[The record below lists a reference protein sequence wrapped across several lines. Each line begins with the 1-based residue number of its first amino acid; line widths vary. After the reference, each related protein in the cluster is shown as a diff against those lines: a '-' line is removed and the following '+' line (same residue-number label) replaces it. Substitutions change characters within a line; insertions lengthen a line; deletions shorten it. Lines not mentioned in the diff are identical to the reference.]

1 VSPGSQSILLI
12 LLLLLSAFFSG
23 SETALTS
30 LPELRLKHLIER
42 EKNRRRARAL
52 EHLLREP
59 NDLITCLLIWNNLVN
74 VGASALA
81 TLLFLRLLPQDLP
94 PYVSGLVTTFVMTA
108 LLLLFGEI
116 TPKNLA
122 KNRAEAVALRVIV
135 PVWRLTRATFPIVR
149 ALRALSA
156 GMLRP
161 FGADLLSREKVPLSE
176 DQLVTFIEAGEER
189 GIIPIQDGEMMK
201 RILAL
206 DEITAEEVMVPR
218 TEMQAIEVDTP
229 LKEVLRFVVED
240 GHSRYPVYKEVRDNV
255 IGILYVKDLL
265 RMMVNGDAGASLREL
280 LRPAYYVPTTKPVNV
295 LLREFQRER
304 VHMAVVVDEYGG
316 VAGIVTLEDILEEIV
331 GEIEDEYDR
340 PRSRQLIRRVS
351 ATEAVVDGDAE
362 VRLVNRT
369 LGLDLPEDE
378 AVTIAGLILEK
389 LGDIPDPGARL
400 QIDGAVLT
408 VEGATEREIT
418 SVRITILPPEEPKEE

>member
-1 VSPGSQSILLI
+1 LLIILLT
-12 LLLLLSAFFSG
+12 LSAFFSG
-23 SETALTS
+23 SETAITS
-30 LPELRLKHLIER
+30 ISEFRLKHLLER
-42 EKNRRRARAL
+42 EKDRRRAKAL
-52 EHLLREP
+52 QHLLSEP
-59 NDLITCLLIWNNLVN
+59 NDLITCLLVWNNLVN

-81 TLLFLRLLPQDLP
+81 TLLFLRLLPAGLP
-94 PYVSGLVTTFVMTA
+94 AYVSGLVTTFVMTA

-122 KNRAEAVALRVIV
+122 KNRAEAVALKVLV
-135 PVWRLTRATFPIVR
+135 PVWQLTRFTFPVVR
-149 ALRALSA
+149 ALRALSH

-161 FGADLLSREKVPLSE
+161 FGEELLSREGTPLSE
-176 DQLVTFIEAGEER
+176 DQLITFIEEGEER
-189 GIIPIQDGEMMK
+189 GIIPVQDGEMMK
-201 RILAL
+201 RILTL

-218 TEMQAIEVDTP
+218 TEMQAIEAETP
-229 LKEVLRFVVED
+229 LQEVLRFVVED
-240 GHSRYPVYKEVRDNV
+240 GHSRYPVYEGNRDNV

-265 RMMVNGDAGASLREL
+265 RTVVNGGQETPLREL
-280 LRPAYYVPTTKPVNV
+280 LRPAYYTPTTKPVNV

-340 PRSRQLIRRVS
+340 PRSRQLIRRIS

-369 LGLDLPEDE
+369 LGLELPEDE

-400 QIDGAVLT
+400 QIDRALLT

-418 SVRITILPPEEPKEE
+418 SVRITLLPQEEPAQE

>member
-1 VSPGSQSILLI
+1 VSPGSQCA
-12 LLLLLSAFFSG
+12 LLLLLLALSAFFSG

-30 LPELRLKHLIER
+30 ISELRLKNLVER
-42 EKNRRRARAL
+42 EKNRKRAKAL
-52 EHLLREP
+52 EHLLSEP
-59 NDLITCLLIWNNLVN
+59 NDLITCLLVWNNLVN

-81 TLLFLRLLPQDLP
+81 TLLFLRLLPADLP
-94 PYVSGLVTTFVMTA
+94 SYVSGLLTTFVMTV

-122 KNRAEAVALRVIV
+122 KNRAETLALRVIV
-135 PVWRLTRATFPIVR
+135 PVWQLTRATFPVVR
-149 ALRALSA
+149 ALRAISS
-156 GMLRP
+156 GMVRP
-161 FGADLLSREKVPLSE
+161 FGAQLLSREGTPLSE
-176 DQLVTFIEAGEER
+176 DQLITFIEEGEER

-218 TEMQAIEVDTP
+218 TEMRAIEADTP
-229 LKEVLRFVVED
+229 LEEVLRFVVED
-240 GHSRYPVYKEVRDNV
+240 GHSRYPVYEDVRDNV

-265 RMMVNGDAGASLREL
+265 RSATGGKPAQLRQL
-280 LRPAYYVPTTKPVNV
+280 LRPAYYTPTAKPVNV

-340 PRSRQLIRRVS
+340 PRSRQLIRRLS
-351 ATEAVVDGDAE
+351 STEAVVDGDAE

-369 LGLDLPEDE
+369 LGLELPEGE

-400 QIDGAVLT
+400 QIDGALLT

-418 SVRITILPPEEPKEE
+418 SVRITLLPEEESAQD

>member
-1 VSPGSQSILLI
+1 MLLVILLV
-12 LLLLLSAFFSG
+12 LSAFFSG
-23 SETALTS
+23 SETAITS
-30 LPELRLKHLIER
+30 FSELRLKHLLER
-42 EKNRRRARAL
+42 EKNRRRAKAL
-52 EHLLREP
+52 EHLLSEP

-81 TLLFLRLLPQDLP
+81 TLLFLRLLPTGLP
-94 PYVSGLVTTFVMTA
+94 AYVSGLVTTFVMTA

-122 KNRAEAVALRVIV
+122 KNRAETVALKVIV
-135 PVWRLTRATFPIVR
+135 PVWQLTRATYPVVR
-149 ALRALSA
+149 ALRAIST

-161 FGADLLSREKVPLSE
+161 FGEQLLSREGAPLSE
-176 DQLVTFIEAGEER
+176 DQLVTFIEEGEER
-189 GIIPIQDGEMMK
+189 GIIPVQDGEMMK
-201 RILAL
+201 RILSL

-218 TEMQAIEVDTP
+218 TEMQAIEANTS
-229 LKEVLRFVVED
+229 LEEVLQFVVTD
-240 GHSRYPVYKEVRDNV
+240 GHSRYPVYEEVRDNV

-265 RMMVNGDAGASLREL
+265 RTVLNSGKDTPLRKL
-280 LRPAYYVPTTKPVNV
+280 LRPAYYTPTTKPVNV

-340 PRSRQLIRRVS
+340 PRSRQLIRRLS

-369 LGLDLPEDE
+369 LGLELPEDE

-400 QIDGAVLT
+400 QIDGALLT

-418 SVRITILPPEEPKEE
+418 SVRVTILPQEEPAQE

>member
-1 VSPGSQSILLI
+1 MSPGSQCA
-12 LLLLLSAFFSG
+12 LLLLLLALSAFFSG

-30 LPELRLKHLIER
+30 ISELRLKNLVER
-42 EKNRRRARAL
+42 EKNRKRAKAL
-52 EHLLREP
+52 EHLLSEP
-59 NDLITCLLIWNNLVN
+59 NDLITCLLVWNNLVN

-81 TLLFLRLLPQDLP
+81 TLLFLRLLPADLP
-94 PYVSGLVTTFVMTA
+94 SYVSGLLTTFVMTV

-122 KNRAEAVALRVIV
+122 KNRAETLALRVIV
-135 PVWRLTRATFPIVR
+135 PVWQLTRATFPVVR
-149 ALRALSA
+149 ALRAISS
-156 GMLRP
+156 GMVRP
-161 FGADLLSREKVPLSE
+161 FGAQLLSREGTPLSE
-176 DQLVTFIEAGEER
+176 DQLITFIEEGEER

-218 TEMQAIEVDTP
+218 TEMRAIEADTP
-229 LKEVLRFVVED
+229 LEEVLRFVVED
-240 GHSRYPVYKEVRDNV
+240 GHSRYPVYEDVRDNV

-265 RMMVNGDAGASLREL
+265 RSATGGKPAQLRQL
-280 LRPAYYVPTTKPVNV
+280 LRPAYYTPTAKPVNV

-340 PRSRQLIRRVS
+340 PRSRQLIRRLS
-351 ATEAVVDGDAE
+351 STEAVVDGDAE

-369 LGLDLPEDE
+369 LGLELPEGE

-400 QIDGAVLT
+400 QIDGALLT

-418 SVRITILPPEEPKEE
+418 SVRITLLPEEESAQD

>member
-1 VSPGSQSILLI
+1 MLLA
-12 LLLLLSAFFSG
+12 LSAFFSG

-30 LPELRLKHLIER
+30 ISELRLKNLVER
-42 EKNRRRARAL
+42 EKNRKRAKAL
-52 EHLLREP
+52 EHLLSEP
-59 NDLITCLLIWNNLVN
+59 NDLITCLLVWNNLVN

-81 TLLFLRLLPQDLP
+81 TLLFLRLLPADLP
-94 PYVSGLVTTFVMTA
+94 SYVSGLLTTFVMTV

-122 KNRAEAVALRVIV
+122 KNRAETLALRVIV
-135 PVWRLTRATFPIVR
+135 PVWQLTRATFPVVR
-149 ALRALSA
+149 ALRAISS
-156 GMLRP
+156 GMVRP
-161 FGADLLSREKVPLSE
+161 FGAQLLSREGTPLSE
-176 DQLVTFIEAGEER
+176 DQLITFIEEGEER

-218 TEMQAIEVDTP
+218 TEMRAIEADTP
-229 LKEVLRFVVED
+229 LEEVLRFVVED
-240 GHSRYPVYKEVRDNV
+240 GHSRYPVYEDVRDNV

-265 RMMVNGDAGASLREL
+265 RSATGGKPAQLRQL
-280 LRPAYYVPTTKPVNV
+280 LRPAYYTPTAKPVNV

-340 PRSRQLIRRVS
+340 PRSRQLIRRLS
-351 ATEAVVDGDAE
+351 STEAVVDGDAE

-369 LGLDLPEDE
+369 LGLELPEGE

-400 QIDGAVLT
+400 QIDGALLT

-418 SVRITILPPEEPKEE
+418 SVRITLLPEEESAQD

>member
-1 VSPGSQSILLI
+1 MSPGSQCA
-12 LLLLLSAFFSG
+12 LLLVLLALSAFFSG

-30 LPELRLKHLIER
+30 ISELRLKNLVER
-42 EKNRRRARAL
+42 EKNRKRAKAL
-52 EHLLREP
+52 EHLLSEP
-59 NDLITCLLIWNNLVN
+59 NDLITCLLVWNNLVN

-81 TLLFLRLLPQDLP
+81 TLLFLRLLPADLP
-94 PYVSGLVTTFVMTA
+94 SYVSGLLTTFVMTA

-122 KNRAEAVALRVIV
+122 KNRAETLALRVIV
-135 PVWRLTRATFPIVR
+135 PVWQLTRATFPVVR
-149 ALRALSA
+149 ALRAISS
-156 GMLRP
+156 GMVRP
-161 FGADLLSREKVPLSE
+161 FGAQLLSREGTPLSE
-176 DQLVTFIEAGEER
+176 DQLITFIEEGEER
-189 GIIPIQDGEMMK
+189 GIIPVQDGEMMK

-218 TEMQAIEVDTP
+218 TEMRAIEADTP
-229 LKEVLRFVVED
+229 LEEVLRFVVED
-240 GHSRYPVYKEVRDNV
+240 GHSRYPVYEDVRDNV

-265 RMMVNGDAGASLREL
+265 RSATGGKPTQLRQL
-280 LRPAYYVPTTKPVNV
+280 LRPAYYTPTAKPVNV

-340 PRSRQLIRRVS
+340 PRSRQLIRRLS
-351 ATEAVVDGDAE
+351 STEAVVDGDAE

-369 LGLDLPEDE
+369 LGLELPEGE

-400 QIDGAVLT
+400 QIDGALLT

-418 SVRITILPPEEPKEE
+418 SVRITLLPEEESAQD

>member
-1 VSPGSQSILLI
+1 MSPGSQSILLI
-12 LLLLLSAFFSG
+12 ILLTLSAFFSG
-23 SETALTS
+23 SETAITS
-30 LPELRLKHLIER
+30 ISEFRLKHLLER
-42 EKNRRRARAL
+42 EKDRRRAKAL
-52 EHLLREP
+52 QHLLSEP
-59 NDLITCLLIWNNLVN
+59 NDLITCLLVWNNLVN

-81 TLLFLRLLPQDLP
+81 TLLFLRLLPAGLP
-94 PYVSGLVTTFVMTA
+94 AYVSGLVTTFVMTA

-122 KNRAEAVALRVIV
+122 KNRAEAVALKVLV
-135 PVWRLTRATFPIVR
+135 PVWQLTRFTFPVVR
-149 ALRALSA
+149 ALRALSH

-161 FGADLLSREKVPLSE
+161 FGEELLSREGTPLSE
-176 DQLVTFIEAGEER
+176 DQLITFIEEGEER
-189 GIIPIQDGEMMK
+189 GIIPVQDGEMMK
-201 RILAL
+201 RILTL

-218 TEMQAIEVDTP
+218 TEMQAIEAETP
-229 LKEVLRFVVED
+229 LQEVLRFVVED
-240 GHSRYPVYKEVRDNV
+240 GHSRYPVYEGNRDNV

-265 RMMVNGDAGASLREL
+265 RTVVNGGQETPLREL
-280 LRPAYYVPTTKPVNV
+280 LRPAYYTPTTKPVNV

-340 PRSRQLIRRVS
+340 PRSRQLIRRIS

-369 LGLDLPEDE
+369 LGLELPEDE

-400 QIDGAVLT
+400 QIDRALLT

-418 SVRITILPPEEPKEE
+418 SVRITLLPQEEPAQE

>member
-1 VSPGSQSILLI
+1 MSPGSQSILLI
-12 LLLLLSAFFSG
+12 ILLALSAFFSG
-23 SETALTS
+23 SETAITS
-30 LPELRLKHLIER
+30 ISEFRLKHLLER
-42 EKNRRRARAL
+42 EKDRRRAKAL
-52 EHLLREP
+52 QHLLSEP
-59 NDLITCLLIWNNLVN
+59 NDLITCLLVWNNLVN

-81 TLLFLRLLPQDLP
+81 TLLFLRLLPAGLP
-94 PYVSGLVTTFVMTA
+94 AYVSGLVTTFVMTA

-122 KNRAEAVALRVIV
+122 KNRAEAVALKVLV
-135 PVWRLTRATFPIVR
+135 PVWQLTRFTFPAVR
-149 ALRALSA
+149 ALRALSH

-161 FGADLLSREKVPLSE
+161 FGEELLSREGTPLSE
-176 DQLVTFIEAGEER
+176 DQLITFIEEGEER
-189 GIIPIQDGEMMK
+189 GIIPVQDGEMMK
-201 RILAL
+201 RILTL

-218 TEMQAIEVDTP
+218 TEMQAIEAETP
-229 LKEVLRFVVED
+229 LEEVLRFVVED
-240 GHSRYPVYKEVRDNV
+240 GHSRYPVYEGNRDNV

-265 RMMVNGDAGASLREL
+265 RTVVNGSQKTPLREL
-280 LRPAYYVPTTKPVNV
+280 LRPAYYTPTTKPVNV

-340 PRSRQLIRRVS
+340 PRSRQLIRRIS
-351 ATEAVVDGDAE
+351 AAEAVVDGDAE

-369 LGLDLPEDE
+369 LGLELPEDE

-400 QIDGAVLT
+400 QIDRALLT

-418 SVRITILPPEEPKEE
+418 SVRVTLLPQEEPAQE

>member
-1 VSPGSQSILLI
+1 MSPGSQAILLI
-12 LLLLLSAFFSG
+12 FLLLLSAFFSG

-30 LPELRLKHLIER
+30 ISELRLKNLIER
-42 EKNRRRARAL
+42 EKNRRRAKAL
-52 EHLLREP
+52 EHLLAEP

-81 TLLFLRLLPQDLP
+81 TLLFLRLLPSGLP
-94 PYVSGLVTTFVMTA
+94 SYVSGLVTTFVMTG

-122 KNRAEAVALRVIV
+122 KNRAETVALKVIV
-135 PVWRLTRATFPIVR
+135 PVFELTRATFLVVR
-149 ALRALSA
+149 ALRAISR

-161 FGADLLSREKVPLSE
+161 FGEEFLSREGTPLSE
-176 DQLVTFIEAGEER
+176 DQLVTFIEEGEER
-189 GIIPIQDGEMMK
+189 GVIPVQDGEMMK
-201 RILAL
+201 RILSL
-206 DEITAEEVMVPR
+206 DEITAEEIMVPR
-218 TEMQAIEVDTP
+218 TEMQAIEVNTP
-229 LKEVLRFVVED
+229 LDEVLKFVVAD
-240 GHSRYPVYKEVRDNV
+240 GHSRYPVYEGVRDNV

-265 RMMVNGDAGASLREL
+265 RTAAGGDKAVPLRKL
-280 LRPAYYVPTTKPVNV
+280 LRPAYYTPTTKPVNV

-340 PRSRQLIRRVS
+340 PRSRQLIRRLS

-369 LGLDLPEDE
+369 LGLELPEGE
-378 AVTIAGLILEK
+378 AVTIAGLILER

-400 QIDGAVLT
+400 QINGALLT

-418 SVRITILPPEEPKEE
+418 SVRITLLPEEEPTEG

>member
-1 VSPGSQSILLI
+1 MLIILLV
-12 LLLLLSAFFSG
+12 LSAFFSG
-23 SETALTS
+23 SETAITS
-30 LPELRLKHLIER
+30 VSEYRLKHLLER
-42 EKNRRRARAL
+42 EKDRRRAKAL
-52 EHLLREP
+52 QHLLSEP
-59 NDLITCLLIWNNLVN
+59 NDLITCLLVWNNLVN

-81 TLLFLRLLPQDLP
+81 TLLFLRLLPPGLP
-94 PYVSGLVTTFVMTA
+94 AYVSGLVTTFVMTA

-122 KNRAEAVALRVIV
+122 KNRAEAVAMRVLV
-135 PVWRLTRATFPIVR
+135 PVWQLTRVTSPVVR
-149 ALRALSA
+149 ALRVLSH

-161 FGADLLSREKVPLSE
+161 FGEELLSREGIPLSE
-176 DQLVTFIEAGEER
+176 DQLITFIEEGEER
-189 GIIPIQDGEMMK
+189 GIIPVQDGEMMK
-201 RILAL
+201 RILTL

-218 TEMQAIEVDTP
+218 TEMQAIEAETP
-229 LKEVLRFVVED
+229 LQEVLRFVVED
-240 GHSRYPVYKEVRDNV
+240 GHSRYPVFEGNRDNV
-255 IGILYVKDLL
+255 IGILHVKDLS
-265 RMMVNGDAGASLREL
+265 RTVVNGGQETPLREL
-280 LRPAYYVPTTKPVNV
+280 LRPAYYTPTTKPVNV

-340 PRSRQLIRRVS
+340 PRSRQLIRRIS

-369 LGLDLPEDE
+369 LGLELPEDE

-400 QIDGAVLT
+400 QIDRALLT

-418 SVRITILPPEEPKEE
+418 SVRITLPPQEEPTQE

>member
-1 VSPGSQSILLI
+1 MLIILLV
-12 LLLLLSAFFSG
+12 LSAFFSG
-23 SETALTS
+23 SETAITS
-30 LPELRLKHLIER
+30 VSEYRLKHLLER
-42 EKNRRRARAL
+42 EKDRRRAKAL
-52 EHLLREP
+52 QHLLSEP
-59 NDLITCLLIWNNLVN
+59 NDLITCLLVWNNLVN

-81 TLLFLRLLPQDLP
+81 TLLFLRLLPPGLP
-94 PYVSGLVTTFVMTA
+94 AYVSGLVTTFVMTA

-122 KNRAEAVALRVIV
+122 KNRAEAVAMRVLV
-135 PVWRLTRATFPIVR
+135 PVWQLTRFTSPVVR
-149 ALRALSA
+149 ALRVLSH

-161 FGADLLSREKVPLSE
+161 FGEELLSREGIPLSE
-176 DQLVTFIEAGEER
+176 DQLITFIEEGEER
-189 GIIPIQDGEMMK
+189 GIIPVQDGEMMK
-201 RILAL
+201 RILTL

-218 TEMQAIEVDTP
+218 TEMQAIEAETP
-229 LKEVLRFVVED
+229 LQEVLRFVVED
-240 GHSRYPVYKEVRDNV
+240 GHSRYPVFEGNRDNV
-255 IGILYVKDLL
+255 IGILHVKDLS
-265 RMMVNGDAGASLREL
+265 RTVVNGGQETPLREL
-280 LRPAYYVPTTKPVNV
+280 LRPAYYTPTTKPVNV

-340 PRSRQLIRRVS
+340 PRSRQLIRRIS

-369 LGLDLPEDE
+369 LGLELPEDE

-400 QIDGAVLT
+400 QIDRALLT

-418 SVRITILPPEEPKEE
+418 SVRITLPPQEEPAQE

>member
-1 VSPGSQSILLI
+1 MLIILLV
-12 LLLLLSAFFSG
+12 LSAFFSG
-23 SETALTS
+23 SETAITS
-30 LPELRLKHLIER
+30 VSEYRLKHLLER
-42 EKNRRRARAL
+42 EKDRRRAKAL
-52 EHLLREP
+52 QHLLSEP
-59 NDLITCLLIWNNLVN
+59 NDLITCLLVWNNLVN

-81 TLLFLRLLPQDLP
+81 TLLFLRLLPPGLP
-94 PYVSGLVTTFVMTA
+94 AYVSGLVTTFVMTA

-122 KNRAEAVALRVIV
+122 KNRAEAVAMRVLV
-135 PVWRLTRATFPIVR
+135 PVWQLTRFTSPVVR
-149 ALRALSA
+149 ALRVLSH

-161 FGADLLSREKVPLSE
+161 FGEELLSREGIPLSE
-176 DQLVTFIEAGEER
+176 DQLITFIEEGEER
-189 GIIPIQDGEMMK
+189 GIIPVQDGEMMK
-201 RILAL
+201 RILTL

-218 TEMQAIEVDTP
+218 TEMQAIEAETP
-229 LKEVLRFVVED
+229 LQEVLRFVVED
-240 GHSRYPVYKEVRDNV
+240 GHSRYPVFEGNRDNV
-255 IGILYVKDLL
+255 IGILHVKDLS
-265 RMMVNGDAGASLREL
+265 RTVVNGGQETPLREL
-280 LRPAYYVPTTKPVNV
+280 LRPAYYTPTTKPVNV

-340 PRSRQLIRRVS
+340 PRSRQLIRRIS

-369 LGLDLPEDE
+369 LGLELPEDE

-400 QIDGAVLT
+400 QIDRALLT

-418 SVRITILPPEEPKEE
+418 SVRITLPPQEEPTQE

>member
-1 VSPGSQSILLI
+1 MSPGSQSILLI
-12 LLLLLSAFFSG
+12 ILLVLSAFFSG
-23 SETALTS
+23 SETAITS
-30 LPELRLKHLIER
+30 VSEYRLKHLLER
-42 EKNRRRARAL
+42 EKDRRRAKAL
-52 EHLLREP
+52 QHLLSEP
-59 NDLITCLLIWNNLVN
+59 NDLITCLLVWNNLVN

-81 TLLFLRLLPQDLP
+81 TLLFLRLLPPGLP
-94 PYVSGLVTTFVMTA
+94 AYVSGLVTTFVMTA

-122 KNRAEAVALRVIV
+122 KNRAEAVAMRVLV
-135 PVWRLTRATFPIVR
+135 PVWQLTRFTSPVVR
-149 ALRALSA
+149 ALRVLSH

-161 FGADLLSREKVPLSE
+161 FGEELLSREGIPLSE
-176 DQLVTFIEAGEER
+176 DQLITFIEEGEER
-189 GIIPIQDGEMMK
+189 GIIPVQDGEMMK
-201 RILAL
+201 RILTL

-218 TEMQAIEVDTP
+218 TEMQAIEAETP
-229 LKEVLRFVVED
+229 LQEVLRFVVED
-240 GHSRYPVYKEVRDNV
+240 GHSRYPVFEGNRDNV
-255 IGILYVKDLL
+255 IGILHVKDLS
-265 RMMVNGDAGASLREL
+265 RTVVNGGQETPLREL
-280 LRPAYYVPTTKPVNV
+280 LRPAYYTPTTKPVNV

-340 PRSRQLIRRVS
+340 PRSRQLIRRIS

-369 LGLDLPEDE
+369 LGLELPEDE

-400 QIDGAVLT
+400 QIDRALLT

-418 SVRITILPPEEPKEE
+418 SVRITLPPQEEPAQE

>member
-1 VSPGSQSILLI
+1 VL
-12 LLLLLSAFFSG
+12 
-23 SETALTS
+23 
-30 LPELRLKHLIER
+30 
-42 EKNRRRARAL
+42 
-52 EHLLREP
+52 
-59 NDLITCLLIWNNLVN
+59 
-74 VGASALA
+74 
-81 TLLFLRLLPQDLP
+81 
-94 PYVSGLVTTFVMTA
+94 
-108 LLLLFGEI
+108 
-116 TPKNLA
+116 
-122 KNRAEAVALRVIV
+122 V
-135 PVWRLTRATFPIVR
+135 PVWQLTRFTFPVVR
-149 ALRALSA
+149 ALRALSH

-161 FGADLLSREKVPLSE
+161 FGEELLSREGTPLSE
-176 DQLVTFIEAGEER
+176 DQLITFIEEGEER
-189 GIIPIQDGEMMK
+189 GIIPVQDGEMMK
-201 RILAL
+201 RILTL

-218 TEMQAIEVDTP
+218 TEMQAIEAETP
-229 LKEVLRFVVED
+229 LQEVLRFVVED
-240 GHSRYPVYKEVRDNV
+240 GHSRYPVYEGNRDNV

-265 RMMVNGDAGASLREL
+265 RTVVNGGQETPLREL
-280 LRPAYYVPTTKPVNV
+280 LRPAYYTPTTKPVNV

-340 PRSRQLIRRVS
+340 PRSRQLIRRIS

-369 LGLDLPEDE
+369 LGLELPEDE

-400 QIDGAVLT
+400 QIDRALLT

-418 SVRITILPPEEPKEE
+418 SVRITLLPQEEPAQE

>member
-1 VSPGSQSILLI
+1 MSPGSQSILLI
-12 LLLLLSAFFSG
+12 ILLVLSAFFSG
-23 SETALTS
+23 SETAITS
-30 LPELRLKHLIER
+30 VSEYRLKHLLER
-42 EKNRRRARAL
+42 EKDRRRAKAL
-52 EHLLREP
+52 QHLLSEP
-59 NDLITCLLIWNNLVN
+59 NDLITCLLVWNNLVN

-81 TLLFLRLLPQDLP
+81 TLLFLRLLPPGLP
-94 PYVSGLVTTFVMTA
+94 AYVSGLVTTFVMTA

-122 KNRAEAVALRVIV
+122 KNRAEAVAMRVLV
-135 PVWRLTRATFPIVR
+135 PVWQLTRFTSPVVR
-149 ALRALSA
+149 ALRVLSH

-161 FGADLLSREKVPLSE
+161 FGEELLSREGIPLSE
-176 DQLVTFIEAGEER
+176 DQLITFIEEGEER
-189 GIIPIQDGEMMK
+189 GIIPVQDGEMMK
-201 RILAL
+201 RILTL

-218 TEMQAIEVDTP
+218 TEMQAIEAETP
-229 LKEVLRFVVED
+229 LQEVLRFVVED
-240 GHSRYPVYKEVRDNV
+240 GHSRYPVFEGNRDNV
-255 IGILYVKDLL
+255 IGILHVKDLS
-265 RMMVNGDAGASLREL
+265 RTVVNGGQETPLREL
-280 LRPAYYVPTTKPVNV
+280 LRPAYYTPTTKPVNV

-340 PRSRQLIRRVS
+340 PRSRQLIRRIS

-369 LGLDLPEDE
+369 LGLELPEDE

-400 QIDGAVLT
+400 QIDRALLT

-418 SVRITILPPEEPKEE
+418 SVRITLPPQEEPTQE

>member
-1 VSPGSQSILLI
+1 LA
-12 LLLLLSAFFSG
+12 LSAFFSG

-30 LPELRLKHLIER
+30 ISELRLKNLVER
-42 EKNRRRARAL
+42 EKNRKRAKAL
-52 EHLLREP
+52 EHLLSEP
-59 NDLITCLLIWNNLVN
+59 NDLITCLLVWNNLVN

-81 TLLFLRLLPQDLP
+81 TLLFLRLLPADLP
-94 PYVSGLVTTFVMTA
+94 SYVSGLLTTFVMTA

-122 KNRAEAVALRVIV
+122 KNRAETLALRVIV
-135 PVWRLTRATFPIVR
+135 PVWQLTRATFPVVR
-149 ALRALSA
+149 ALRAISS
-156 GMLRP
+156 GMVRP
-161 FGADLLSREKVPLSE
+161 FGAQLLSREGTPLSE
-176 DQLVTFIEAGEER
+176 DQLITFIEEGEER
-189 GIIPIQDGEMMK
+189 GIIPVQDGEMMK

-218 TEMQAIEVDTP
+218 TEMRAIEADTP
-229 LKEVLRFVVED
+229 LEEVLRFVVED
-240 GHSRYPVYKEVRDNV
+240 GHSRYPVYEDVRDNV

-265 RMMVNGDAGASLREL
+265 RSATGGKPTQLRQL
-280 LRPAYYVPTTKPVNV
+280 LRPAYYTPTAKPVNV

-340 PRSRQLIRRVS
+340 PRSRQLIRRLS
-351 ATEAVVDGDAE
+351 STEAVVDGDAE

-369 LGLDLPEDE
+369 LGLELPEGE

-400 QIDGAVLT
+400 QIDGALLT

-418 SVRITILPPEEPKEE
+418 SVRITLLPEEESAQD

>member
-1 VSPGSQSILLI
+1 MLIILLT
-12 LLLLLSAFFSG
+12 LSAFFSG
-23 SETALTS
+23 SETAITS
-30 LPELRLKHLIER
+30 ISEFRLKHLLER
-42 EKNRRRARAL
+42 EKDRRRAKAL
-52 EHLLREP
+52 QHLLSEP
-59 NDLITCLLIWNNLVN
+59 NDLITCLLVWNNLVN

-81 TLLFLRLLPQDLP
+81 TLLFLRLLPAGLP
-94 PYVSGLVTTFVMTA
+94 AYVSGLVTTFVMTA

-122 KNRAEAVALRVIV
+122 KNRAEAVALKVLV
-135 PVWRLTRATFPIVR
+135 PVWQLTRFTFPVVR
-149 ALRALSA
+149 ALRALSH

-161 FGADLLSREKVPLSE
+161 FGEELLSREGTPLSE
-176 DQLVTFIEAGEER
+176 DQLITFIEEGEER
-189 GIIPIQDGEMMK
+189 GIIPVQDGEMMK
-201 RILAL
+201 RILTL

-218 TEMQAIEVDTP
+218 TEMQAIEAETP
-229 LKEVLRFVVED
+229 LQEVLRFVVED
-240 GHSRYPVYKEVRDNV
+240 GHSRYPVYEGNRDNV

-265 RMMVNGDAGASLREL
+265 RTVVNGGQETPLREL
-280 LRPAYYVPTTKPVNV
+280 LRPAYYTPTTKPVNV

-340 PRSRQLIRRVS
+340 PRSRQLIRRIS

-369 LGLDLPEDE
+369 LGLELPEDE

-400 QIDGAVLT
+400 QIDRALLT

-418 SVRITILPPEEPKEE
+418 SVRITLLPQEEPAQE

>member
-1 VSPGSQSILLI
+1 MSPGSQSILLI
-12 LLLLLSAFFSG
+12 ILLTLSAFFSG
-23 SETALTS
+23 SETAITS
-30 LPELRLKHLIER
+30 ISEFRLKHLLER
-42 EKNRRRARAL
+42 EKDRRRAKAL
-52 EHLLREP
+52 QHLLSEP
-59 NDLITCLLIWNNLVN
+59 NDLITCLLVWNNLVN

-81 TLLFLRLLPQDLP
+81 TLLFLRLLPAGLP
-94 PYVSGLVTTFVMTA
+94 AYVSGLVTTFVMTA

-122 KNRAEAVALRVIV
+122 KNRAEAVALKVLV
-135 PVWRLTRATFPIVR
+135 PVWQLTRFTFPVVR
-149 ALRALSA
+149 ALRALSH

-161 FGADLLSREKVPLSE
+161 FGEELLSREGTPLSE
-176 DQLVTFIEAGEER
+176 DQLITFIEEGEER

-201 RILAL
+201 RILTL

-218 TEMQAIEVDTP
+218 TEMQAIEAETP
-229 LKEVLRFVVED
+229 LQEVLRFVVED
-240 GHSRYPVYKEVRDNV
+240 GHSRYPVYEGNRDNV

-265 RMMVNGDAGASLREL
+265 RTVVNGGQETPLREL
-280 LRPAYYVPTTKPVNV
+280 LRPAYYTPTTKPVNV

-340 PRSRQLIRRVS
+340 PRSRQLIRRIS

-369 LGLDLPEDE
+369 LGLELPEDE

-400 QIDGAVLT
+400 QIDRALLT

-418 SVRITILPPEEPKEE
+418 SVRITLLPQEEPAQE

>member
-1 VSPGSQSILLI
+1 MSPGSQTVLLVILLV
-12 LLLLLSAFFSG
+12 LSAFFSG
-23 SETALTS
+23 SETAITS
-30 LPELRLKHLIER
+30 FSELRLKHLLER
-42 EKNRRRARAL
+42 EKNRRRAKAL
-52 EHLLREP
+52 EHLLAEP

-81 TLLFLRLLPQDLP
+81 TLLFLRLLPTGLP
-94 PYVSGLVTTFVMTA
+94 AYVSGLVTTFVMTA

-122 KNRAEAVALRVIV
+122 KNRAEAVALKVLV
-135 PVWRLTRATFPIVR
+135 PVWQLTRFTFPVVR
-149 ALRALSA
+149 ALRALSH

-161 FGADLLSREKVPLSE
+161 FGEELLSREGTPLSE
-176 DQLVTFIEAGEER
+176 DQLITFIEEGEER
-189 GIIPIQDGEMMK
+189 GIIPVQDGEMMK
-201 RILAL
+201 RILTL

-218 TEMQAIEVDTP
+218 TEMQAIEAETP
-229 LKEVLRFVVED
+229 LQEVLRFVVED
-240 GHSRYPVYKEVRDNV
+240 GHSRYPVYEGNRDNV

-265 RMMVNGDAGASLREL
+265 RTVVNGGQETPLREL
-280 LRPAYYVPTTKPVNV
+280 LRPAYYTPTTKPVNV

-340 PRSRQLIRRVS
+340 PRSRQLIRRIS

-369 LGLDLPEDE
+369 LGLELPEDE

-400 QIDGAVLT
+400 QIDRALLT

-418 SVRITILPPEEPKEE
+418 SVRITLLPQEEPAQE

>member
-1 VSPGSQSILLI
+1 MSPGSQSVLLVV
-12 LLLLLSAFFSG
+12 LLALSAFFSG

-30 LPELRLKHLIER
+30 ISELRLKHLLEK

-52 EHLLREP
+52 GHLLSEP

-81 TLLFLRLLPQDLP
+81 TLLFLGLLPTALP
-94 PYVSGLVTTFVMTA
+94 AYAAGLLTTVVMTV

-122 KNRAEAVALRVIV
+122 KNRAETVALKVIV
-135 PVWRLTRATFPIVR
+135 PVWELTRFTFPVVR
-149 ALRALSA
+149 ALRAVSR

-161 FGADLLSREKVPLSE
+161 FGESLLSREGVPLSE
-176 DQLVTFIEAGEER
+176 DQLVTFIEEGEQR
-189 GIIPIQDGEMMK
+189 GIIPVQDGEMMK

-206 DEITAEEVMVPR
+206 DEITAQEVMVPR
-218 TEMQAIEVDTP
+218 TEMQAIELKTP
-229 LKEVLRFVVED
+229 LQEVLAFVVED
-240 GHSRYPVYKEVRDNV
+240 GHSRYPVYEEVPDNV

-265 RMMVNGDAGASLREL
+265 RTTVNGGADVDLRRL
-280 LRPAYYVPTTKPVNV
+280 LRPVYYTPTTKPVNV

-304 VHMAVVVDEYGG
+304 VHMAIVVDEYGG
-316 VAGIVTLEDILEEIV
+316 VAGLVTLEDILEEIV

-340 PRSRQLIRRVS
+340 ARPRPLIKRVS
-351 ATEAVVDGDAE
+351 ASEAVVDGDAE
-362 VRLVNRT
+362 VRMVNRA
-369 LGLDLPEDE
+369 LGLSLPEDE

-389 LGDIPDPGARL
+389 LGDIPEAGARL
-400 QIDGAVLT
+400 KIDRALLT

-418 SVRITILPPEEPKEE
+418 SVRVAVLPEEEPE